1 LRKSGRNLTRGPCA
15 TITEEFMKIRHADA
29 AAGLAVENTFI
40 ALDDL
45 ETKIGEASVQEFMVP
60 VLCPERPHQILVR
73 ASCEDEAENALLG
86 AATARA
92 LVLARQKP
100 DAPTLVYC
108 ECAPGD
114 AVRMSALEAL
124 GYRDEDG
131 LVRTRR
137 VLKHGPIIK
146 RLPQGCTI
154 VRDYLADET
163 ECKFFLERYG
173 AMFGRGR
180 DMAWLKGLKSLPDFA
195 RLLVISPAGL
205 AGEMV
210 VWSEEK
216 RGVIGIVETTPAW
229 QHKGV
234 ASYLMDLA
242 RLYFLDRGLGEAY
255 FDVRTRLIGA
265 ARLAATSGFRPAEAL
280 MRYPSIDVS

>member
-1 LRKSGRNLTRGPCA
+1 
-15 TITEEFMKIRHADA
+15 MKIRHADA

-45 ETKIGEASVQEFMVP
+45 ESKIGEASVQELLVP

-73 ASCEDEAENALLG
+73 ASCEPEAENALLG

-92 LVLARQKP
+92 LMLARKKP
-100 DAPTLVYC
+100 DMPSLIYC
-108 ECAPGD
+108 ECAPRD
-114 AVRMSALEAL
+114 QIRRDALESL

-131 LVRTRR
+131 LLRTRK
-137 VLKHGPIIK
+137 VLRQGPMIK

-154 VRDYLADET
+154 VRDYLADEN

-180 DMAWLKGLKSLPDFA
+180 DMAWLKGLKRLPGFA
-195 RLLVISPAGL
+195 RLLVIAPGGL

-216 RGVIGIVETTPAW
+216 QGVIGIVETTPAW
-229 QHKGV
+229 QRKGV
-234 ASYLMDLA
+234 ASYLMELA
-242 RLYFLDRGLGEAY
+242 RLYFLELGLGEAY

-265 ARLAATSGFRPAEAL
+265 ARLAATSGFRPAEML
-280 MRYPSIDVS
+280 MRYPSIDVFEKKS